1 MKTKQE
7 IAKATK
13 DTIINYKEV
22 IFGVD
27 IPIRIKCLDEI
38 WKQQVIDEKVYDQRL
53 MNDTVRKLAWKHLQE
68 NTSVDGD
75 MMIDK
80 NKRSLRS

>member
-38 WKQQVIDEKVYDQRL
+38 WKQQVIGEKVYDQRL
-53 MNDTVRKLAWKHLQE
+53 MNDTVRKLAWKHLRE

-80 NKRSLRS
+80 NK